1 MARRPGQADERDAR
15 RSDDEDDAEIGPAG
29 GKAEPSADQPEEAP
43 DPHEMFARTRDEG
56 QRRLTRSKLDLTTTS
71 LVAGFDI
78 VFGVIAIATVTAL
91 LTPRLGPSA
100 AHMVGSLFFGI
111 AFIFIVVGRSELFTE
126 NFFVPITALRR
137 GRFSLIKLLQLWTIS
152 PVMNILGGTLLILI
166 VTTKGVLPEGTP
178 TALNDL
184 ANHIDDLDLW
194 SAFCSAIIG
203 GALITAM
210 TWMVEGVGTVGGR
223 IIVAWIAGTVLALAS
238 LNHVIVVTLE
248 LIFGMRLGTTIS
260 FEDTAMNFVIAAAGN
275 MVGGVLF
282 VTLTRTS
289 QAIGSAESRDP
300 GS

>member
-1 MARRPGQADERDAR
+1 MADEP
-15 RSDDEDDAEIGPAG
+15 DEPDTDEETAE
-29 GKAEPSADQPEEAP
+29 QPEEAP
-43 DPHEMFARTRDEG
+43 EPQEMFARTRDEG
-56 QRRLTRSKLDLTTTS
+56 RRRLSRSRLELTTTS

-91 LTPRLGPSA
+91 MTPKLGPSA

-137 GRFSLIKLLQLWTIS
+137 GTFTFRKLLELWTIS
-152 PVMNILGGTLLILI
+152 PIMNILGGTLLII
-166 VTTKGVLPEGTP
+166 VATTKGVLPEGTAP
-178 TALNDL
+178 ALNEL
-184 ANHIDDLDLW
+184 ALHIDELSLW
-194 SAFCSAIIG
+194 AAFCSAIIG

-223 IIVAWIAGTVLALAS
+223 IIVAWIAGTLLALAS

-248 LIFGMRLGTTIS
+248 LIFGLRLGTEVT
-260 FEDTAMNFVIAAAGN
+260 FGEVGLNFAIAAAGN
-275 MVGGVLF
+275 MIGGIVF

-289 QAIGSAESRDP
+289 QAIGAGETDDPSR
-300 GS
+300 